1 MWQLETAATNA
12 SSGST
17 LAGLLMGTGTTD
29 GEADAGTT
37 TPPSKVQVC
46 SREYRPLRKSGPL
59 HFQRI
64 VALCSDIVLA
74 RYGIKLRLN
83 RRMAGFPFDVATDAR
98 DLARGHRLAAQHRVQ
113 RRAQIFA
120 RY

>member
-29 GEADAGTT
+29 GEAEAGTT

-59 HFQRI
+59 HFQRMI
-64 VALCSDIVLA
+64 ALCSDIVLA
-74 RYGIKLRLN
+74 RYAIGVRNVKSCKSVAHWLN
-83 RRMAGFPFDVATDAR
+83 GAMNASRRSFLKTMAAGLGA
-98 DLARGHRLAAQHRVQ
+98 
-113 RRAQIFA
+113 
-120 RY
+120 